1 MDEIQYSKWIL
12 GLANQIRRMYNIST
26 DNNGAQTRILYFV
39 LANYPERDIYQKDLE
54 EELNVQSASVS
65 VLLKKL
71 EKEGLITRERAP
83 DDNRLKRIRPTPAG
97 IERQRAV
104 NYDIQHME
112 NKLTVG
118 ISKKQLK
125 IFYEV
130 IQKMMENTS

>member
-39 LANYPERDIYQKDLE
+39 LANYPEMDIYQKDLE

-71 EKEGLITRERAP
+71 EKEGLIIRERAP

-104 NYDIQHME
+104 NYDIRHME
-112 NKLTVG
+112 NRLTVG
-118 ISKKQLK
+118 ISKKQLR
-125 IFYEV
+125 IFYDV